1 MLAMPKPLRDVTAPD
16 LRVLFSGINP
26 SLISAERGHH
36 YARPGNR
43 FWRALHESGFT
54 PRLMS
59 PDEDGDLPRYGIG
72 LTNVVDRP
80 TRSAAELSD
89 DELRAG
95 AKALERLAGVT
106 GARVVAVVGL
116 GAYRVGFDR
125 PAAIVGL
132 QDGHS
137 IGGADAWVLPNPSGL
152 NAHYQLPDLVR
163 EFAALRSHVEREY
176 GRAGA

>member
-1 MLAMPKPLRDVTAPD
+1 MLDTPKPLRDITAPD

-26 SLISAERGHH
+26 SLVSAERGHH

-54 PRLMS
+54 PRLFR
-59 PDEDGDLPRYGIG
+59 PDEDGELPAFGIG

-80 TRSAAELSD
+80 TRAAAELSD

-95 AKALERLAGVT
+95 ATALAGLARET
-106 GARVVAVVGL
+106 NARVVAVVGL
-116 GAYRVGFDR
+116 GAYRVGFGR
-125 PAAIVGL
+125 PHARVGL
-132 QDGHS
+132 QAGES

-163 EFAALRSHVEREY
+163 EFAALRAHVEKL
-176 GRAGA
+176 